1 MGDQQMRWIDA
12 PTEAAHR
19 VSLDFSQKFTTFQ
32 VPQLHQ
38 AFGVGRGKDF
48 VGFAE
53 LHECD
58 WVVVEERSAFSLE
71 FQSRMVGIV
80 NGVIDLD
87 EAVHS
92 AKS

>member
-1 MGDQQMRWIDA
+1 
-12 PTEAAHR
+12 
-19 VSLDFSQKFTTFQ
+19 
-32 VPQLHQ
+32 
-38 AFGVGRGKDF
+38 
-48 VGFAE
+48 
-53 LHECD
+53 
-58 WVVVEERSAFSLE
+58 VVVEERSAFSLE